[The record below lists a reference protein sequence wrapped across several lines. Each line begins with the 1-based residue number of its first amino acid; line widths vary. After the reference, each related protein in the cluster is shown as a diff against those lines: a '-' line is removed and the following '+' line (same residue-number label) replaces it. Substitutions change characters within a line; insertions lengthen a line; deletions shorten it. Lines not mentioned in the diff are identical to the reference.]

1 MEVFNSAKLR
11 SSSYHSAI
19 NQSGKGVEMD
29 RYIYSNQMGE
39 GIGSLLGNL
48 FRVAVPIIGSAI
60 KGIANIAK
68 PHLKTVAREVITAG
82 SKIALKR
89 LSGSKR
95 APNRLSGKH
104 REHSPK
110 RIKKG
115 KWRNL

>member
-1 MEVFNSAKLR
+1 
-11 SSSYHSAI
+11 
-19 NQSGKGVEMD
+19 MD
-29 RYIYSNQMGE
+29 RYIYSNQTGE

-82 SKIALKR
+82 SKRALKR